1 MLKAVALNVTDEYLK
16 DMRRKI
22 TDRDVESY
30 LCYDMD
36 KERFETVENPEYIE
50 LEGSLDR
57 YCIQY
62 KGSRIL
68 DGYGVVID
76 ESDKKYKIIKL
87 DACITIETRQKN
99 VIKNAVSNNRLF
111 LSNMALSGGELAYY
125 SEGVNDRS
133 KKPWF
138 DRVPVLVTRR
148 SDIEGLSFG
157 ALQLL
162 EFKSRN
168 ILVGGNFN
176 NVGRNDDRLIFY
188 GYNTYPGNIKTY
200 TARNSSKPLDNRY
213 RIVCNTDVGSS
224 TYIVARKKL
233 CDMVYDYAERMEI
246 KEIISLEAQ
255 FPGTF
260 GDTAVIQDGIITVTH
275 AFGSDRYVT
284 GEVHRY
290 RDKAI
295 DAVNAKSRMLYGKDM
310 YSLSAWK
317 IIDGI
322 YDTGRI
328 DSVVIPKGYT
338 VSVEALGNESGR
350 INKIVF
356 EEDTHVE
363 KAAYTTGLSY
373 VGELEIY
380 SSDIETILGAV
391 AINCYRIETVKVK
404 KGLRGD
410 AALELNRYSCEYG
423 KIIEMER

>member
-1 MLKAVALNVTDEYLK
+1 MLKAVALNITDEYLK

-30 LCYDMD
+30 LCYDTD
-36 KERFETVENPEYIE
+36 KESFETVENPEYIE
-50 LEGSLDR
+50 IEGSIDR

-68 DGYGVVID
+68 DGYGLVID
-76 ESDKKYKIIKL
+76 ESDTKYKTIKL
-87 DACITIETRQKN
+87 DDCLAIETRQKSI
-99 VIKNAVSNNRLF
+99 IKNAVANNRLF
-111 LSNMALSGGELAYY
+111 LSNMALSGGEIVYY
-125 SEGVNDRS
+125 SEGIKDRS
-133 KKPWF
+133 RKPWF

-148 SDIEGLSFG
+148 SDTEGMSFG

-176 NVGRNDDRLIFY
+176 SVGRNEDRLIFY

-200 TARNSSKPLDNRY
+200 NARDSSKPLDNRY
-213 RIVCNTDVGSS
+213 RIICNTDVGSS

-233 CDMVYDYAERMEI
+233 CDMVYECVVQMQI

-260 GDTAVIQDGIITVTH
+260 GDTTCIVDGIITVTH
-275 AFGSDRYVT
+275 AFGSDRYET

-295 DAVNAKSRMLYGKDM
+295 DAVNAKSRLLYGKDM

-317 IIDGI
+317 IIDNI
-322 YDTGRI
+322 YDTDKLGI
-328 DSVVIPKGYT
+328 VVIPKGYT
-338 VSVEALGNESGR
+338 VSVEALGNESGY
-350 INKIVF
+350 INKLIF
-356 EEDTHVE
+356 DEDTHVE
-363 KAAYTTGLSY
+363 KAAYTAGLSY
-373 VGELEIY
+373 VGELEIH

-391 AINCYRIETVKVK
+391 AINCYRIEKVKVK